1 MRQYMLVAKER
12 SWSSRNDC
20 DMYRYTWIDVEDGSI
35 WETLVDASYANW
47 SEKGWDRLSREE
59 TVYGIYT
66 GLTQTRRKTR
76 VGYGVLTADTQA
88 QLVEACRNQVQAM
101 EVIMELERLRA
112 CQKAARED
120 PVTSP

>member
-1 MRQYMLVAKER
+1 
-12 SWSSRNDC
+12 
-20 DMYRYTWIDVEDGSI
+20 MYRYTWIDVEDGSI

-88 QLVEACRNQVQAM
+88 QLVEACHNQVQAM